1 MYKIIYKLYDG
12 EPVDE
17 NAKGCSP
24 YATYITEYTSLRGA
38 QRVLRKAF
46 DVGAMWKEA
55 PVSKL
60 GDLNV
65 VRSYY
70 VPGFDKGINARFYI
84 IEEDD

>member
-1 MYKIIYKLYDG
+1 MYKIQFTLYSR

-17 NAKGCSP
+17 NAKGC
-24 YATYITEYTSLRGA
+24 ATYPAEYTSLRGA

-46 DVGAMWKEA
+46 GVRAEWKEA

-60 GDLNV
+60 GGLNV

>member
-1 MYKIIYKLYDG
+1 MYKIMFKLYGG
-12 EPVDE
+12 EPIDN
-17 NAKGCSP
+17 NAKGCSA
-24 YATYITEYTSLRGA
+24 YLTEYTSLRGA

-46 DVGAMWKEA
+46 RVGAEWKEA
-55 PVSKL
+55 PVSRL

-70 VPGFDKGINARFYI
+70 VPGFDKGISARFYI